1 MRYAIAL
8 LLLTSCVHGVK
19 EAPSPTA
26 AEEIIVTG
34 ARIERHEPEELVEA
48 APPPAPAPLPKVKKS
63 SAPKMA
69 AGVRLDNDE
78 FMSITGIAGAGARHS
93 RTIEVAASICPQ
105 CPACPSCPGC
115 PACPACPAPPEPEK
129 PKPWWHDT
137 LKVIAGAFGGAFA
150 MRFAT
155 FFGWK
160 AEAS

>member
-8 LLLTSCVHGVK
+8 LLLTSCVHVVK
-19 EAPSPTA
+19 EAPAS
-26 AEEIIVTG
+26 EDEIIVTG
-34 ARIERHEPEELVEA
+34 ARIKPPAETAAEA
-48 APPPAPAPLPKVKKS
+48 PPPPPAPAPKKSAPKKS
-63 SAPKMA
+63 SPKMLALDDESFMTVVGSGGLGAKHEREIVLTA
-69 AGVRLDNDE
+69 APTL
-78 FMSITGIAGAGARHS
+78 
-93 RTIEVAASICPQ
+93 CPQ